1 MPDVYSRGGHEFNGS
16 FAADAA
22 KVVFAAAKE
31 LNAGGVGLLTQG
43 LNVSYQQQVSRI
55 YEIGSQKTYYVG
67 GRTQGSANMERVF
80 GPRILS
86 SAFYKKFGDVCHAA
100 DNLIN
105 FQLQAGCR
113 QPDSHTGGHGLVAG
127 GGFAQAG
134 FSLHNCVITSM
145 GFSVRAQDMII
156 NEQVQLMFAHMDYN
170 GFGGPFGI
178 GGFENPLPG
187 SGEIEGANPN
197 I

>member
-1 MPDVYSRGGHEFNGS
+1 MPDVYSRGGHDFNGS

-22 KVVFAAAKE
+22 KVVFAAGAE

-43 LNVSYQQQVSRI
+43 LNVSYQQQISRI

-80 GPRILS
+80 GPRVLS
-86 SAFYKKFGDVCHAA
+86 SAFYKKFGDVCSAR

-105 FQLQAGCR
+105 FQLEAGCE
-113 QPDSHTGGHGLVAG
+113 QGGSWTGNSGLMHGAA
-127 GGFAQAG
+127 FAKAG

-170 GFGGPFGI
+170 
-178 GGFENPLPG
+178 
-187 SGEIEGANPN
+187 
-197 I
+197 